1 MRCAV
6 PNWTPLFIFCPR
18 IEFRLNDARLVLETH
33 AWQMHKARET
43 GLKNTNSYGHFLWTN
58 TKNIKHKVKRISD
71 I

>member
-43 GLKNTNSYGHFLWTN
+43 GLKTLTVMVIFFGQILKT
-58 TKNIKHKVKRISD
+58 
-71 I
+71 